1 MASTYTPS
9 LKIELMATGDQV
21 NDWGT
26 TTNSNLENGLEQAI
40 VGRGVVEYTSD
51 ANKTITLTES
61 NTSQDARNLFLY
73 VDTDVSTTLTVTR
86 DLIVPTIEKTYIVHN
101 DTAGAQSIRVK
112 TSGGTGITIPN
123 GKKALLYVDGTNVIE
138 QLNYLTS
145 MEIGTPLPIASGG
158 TNATS
163 ASAARTS
170 LGLAIGTDVQAYNAG
185 LQDIS
190 GLAKTNNNFIVG
202 DGTNWVAES
211 GATVRTS
218 LGLGSMAVQDSNA
231 VSISAGT
238 ATLTSMTTNS
248 ATITGGTITGI
259 TDLAVADGGTGSS
272 SLTLNSV
279 LIGNGTS
286 PLLAIAPGTTGNLLT
301 SNGTTWVSSAVASGV
316 SSFSAGTTGFT
327 PNTATTGAVTL
338 AGTLAVANGGTGAA
352 TLTANSVLVGAGTSA
367 VTGIAAGTSGNV
379 LTSNGTTWASSAAAG
394 GGFSSMVALITG
406 TAWTSPPT
414 TTGIKVTVVGG
425 GGTGYSPG
433 PADGSGGGGGGGG
446 STVRYFTVTAATPYS
461 YAIGGAGGTS
471 SFGPVGGTTISATGG
486 GTGTIWDGAS
496 GGAGSGG
503 TANINGGTGASGA
516 PTTQAAGGGGSS
528 IFGGGGSGATRGSPG
543 SVANGSNG
551 GAYGGGGG
559 GGRNTAFPASS
570 ASGGTGSP
578 GVVIIEY

>member
-61 NTSQDARNLFLY
+61 NSSQDARNLFLY
-73 VDTDVSTTLTVTR
+73 VDTDMSTTLTATR

-101 DTAGAQSIRVK
+101 DTAGGQSIRVK

-145 MEIGTPLPIASGG
+145 AEIGTITFTNPVPIASGG

-202 DGTNWVAES
+202 DGSNWVAES

-218 LGLGSMAVQDSNA
+218 LGLGSMAVQDSNS
-231 VSISAGT
+231 VSV
-238 ATLTSMTTNS
+238 
-248 ATITGGTITGI
+248 TGGTITGI

-286 PLLAIAPGTTGNLLT
+286 ALLAVAPGTSGNLLT
-301 SNGTTWVSSAVASGV
+301 SNGTVWASTAPATTV
-316 SSFSAGTTGFT
+316 SSFSAGSTGFT
-327 PNTATTGAVTL
+327 PNTTTTGAVTL
-338 AGTLAVANGGTGAA
+338 AGTLATANGGTGVTAA
-352 TLTANSVLVGAGTSA
+352 STGTGGVVLSTSPTLVTPALGTPASGVLTNCTGTVNALNAGIGVNQTYSAPSRVYSTTYTNSGTKPIFVNISGSNTVANTTSGISLLVNSVIISTARNGGSGSGLLANQAYSV
-367 VTGIAAGTSGNV
+367 VTGI
-379 LTSNGTTWASSAAAG
+379 
-394 GGFSSMVALITG
+394 I
-406 TAWTSPPT
+406 
-414 TTGIKVTVVGG
+414 
-425 GGTGYSPG
+425 
-433 PADGSGGGGGGGG
+433 
-446 STVRYFTVTAATPYS
+446 
-461 YAIGGAGGTS
+461 
-471 SFGPVGGTTISATGG
+471 PVGGTYSVTPTSSTL
-486 GTGTIWDGAS
+486 AS
-496 GGAGSGG
+496 WYELS
-503 TANINGGTGASGA
+503 
-516 PTTQAAGGGGSS
+516 
-528 IFGGGGSGATRGSPG
+528 
-543 SVANGSNG
+543 
-551 GAYGGGGG
+551 
-559 GGRNTAFPASS
+559 
-570 ASGGTGSP
+570 
-578 GVVIIEY
+578 

>member
-1 MASTYTPS
+1 MASTYTPN
-9 LKIELMATGDQV
+9 LKIELIATGEQV

-61 NTSQDARNLFLY
+61 NSSQDARNLFLY
-73 VDTDVSTTLTVTR
+73 VDTDAFTTLTATR
-86 DLIVPTIEKTYIVHN
+86 DLIVPTIEKTYVVHN
-101 DTAGAQSIRVK
+101 DTAGSQSIRVK

-138 QLNYLTS
+138 QLSYLTS
-145 MEIGTPLPIASGG
+145 AEIGTITFTNPVPIASGG
-158 TNATS
+158 TNAIS

-202 DGTNWVAES
+202 DGSNWVAES

-259 TDLAVADGGTGSS
+259 TDLAVADGGTGAS

-286 PLLAIAPGTTGNLLT
+286 AL
-301 SNGTTWVSSAVASGV
+301 
-316 SSFSAGTTGFT
+316 
-327 PNTATTGAVTL
+327 
-338 AGTLAVANGGTGAA
+338 LAVAPST
-352 TLTANSVLVGAGTSA
+352 T
-367 VTGIAAGTSGNV
+367 GNV
-379 LTSNGTTWASSAAAG
+379 LTSNGTTWTSAANPPDFASGTRMSFQQTAAPTGWTKDTTAAINDSILRFVTGSVTPSGGSVAFSTWNAQTATGGYTLQIADIPAHTHGYTEYSTSGAAGASSG
-394 GGFSSMVALITG
+394 RFVSSPFTQQ
-406 TAWTSPPT
+406 TQST
-414 TTGIKVTVVGG
+414 
-425 GGTGYSPG
+425 
-433 PADGSGGGGGGGG
+433 GGGG
-446 STVRYFTVTAATPYS
+446 SHSHSLTQGLKFYDFIIAAK
-461 YAIGGAGGTS
+461 
-471 SFGPVGGTTISATGG
+471 
-486 GTGTIWDGAS
+486 D
-496 GGAGSGG
+496 
-503 TANINGGTGASGA
+503 
-516 PTTQAAGGGGSS
+516 
-528 IFGGGGSGATRGSPG
+528 
-543 SVANGSNG
+543 
-551 GAYGGGGG
+551 
-559 GGRNTAFPASS
+559 
-570 ASGGTGSP
+570 
-578 GVVIIEY
+578 

>member
-1 MASTYTPS
+1 MASTYTPN

-21 NDWGT
+21 NGWGD

-61 NTSQDARNLFLY
+61 NSSQDARNLFLY
-73 VDTDVSTTLTVTR
+73 VDTDAFTTLTATR
-86 DLIVPTIEKTYIVHN
+86 DLIVPTIEKTYVVHN
-101 DTAGAQSIRVK
+101 DTAGSQSIRVK

-145 MEIGTPLPIASGG
+145 AEIGTITFTNPVPIASGG

-190 GLAKTNNNFIVG
+190 GLAKTDGNFIVG
-202 DGTNWVAES
+202 DGSNWVAES

-218 LGLGSMAVQDSNA
+218 LGLGSMAVQNSNA

-286 PLLAIAPGTTGNLLT
+286 ALLAVAPSTSGNLLT
-301 SNGTTWVSSAVASGV
+301 SNGTTWASTAPAPPFASGTRMSFQQTAAPTGWTKDTTAAINDSILRFVTGSVTPSGGSVAFSTWNAQTVTGATTLSIAQMPSHDHEVLPKLSGATLGFGNFLGQTLSSASSNNAS
-316 SSFSAGTTGFT
+316 
-327 PNTATTGAVTL
+327 
-338 AGTLAVANGGTGAA
+338 
-352 TLTANSVLVGAGTSA
+352 VGAT
-367 VTGIAAGTSGNV
+367 
-379 LTSNGTTWASSAAAG
+379 
-394 GGFSSMVALITG
+394 
-406 TAWTSPPT
+406 
-414 TTGIKVTVVGG
+414 
-425 GGTGYSPG
+425 
-433 PADGSGGGGGGGG
+433 GGGG
-446 STVRYFTVTAATPYS
+446 SHTHPLTQNIKFYDFIIAAK
-461 YAIGGAGGTS
+461 
-471 SFGPVGGTTISATGG
+471 
-486 GTGTIWDGAS
+486 D
-496 GGAGSGG
+496 
-503 TANINGGTGASGA
+503 
-516 PTTQAAGGGGSS
+516 
-528 IFGGGGSGATRGSPG
+528 
-543 SVANGSNG
+543 
-551 GAYGGGGG
+551 
-559 GGRNTAFPASS
+559 
-570 ASGGTGSP
+570 
-578 GVVIIEY
+578 

>member
-9 LKIELMATGDQV
+9 LKIELIATGEQV
-21 NDWGT
+21 NDWGV

-61 NTSQDARNLFLY
+61 NSSQDARNLFLY
-73 VDTDVSTTLTVTR
+73 VDTDAFTTLTATR
-86 DLIVPTIEKTYIVHN
+86 DLIVPTIEKTYVVHN
-101 DTAGAQSIRVK
+101 DTAGSQSIRVK

-190 GLAKTNNNFIVG
+190 GLAKTDGNFIVG
-202 DGTNWVAES
+202 DGSNWVAES

-218 LGLGSMAVQDSNA
+218 LGLGSMAVQNSNA

-238 ATLTSMTTNS
+238 ATLTSMSTVA

-286 PLLAIAPGTTGNLLT
+286 ALLAVAPSTSGNLLT
-301 SNGTTWVSSAVASGV
+301 SNGTTWASTALSAVN
-316 SSFSAGTTGFT
+316 SFSAGTTGLT
-327 PNTATTGAVTL
+327 PSTTTTGAVTL
-338 AGTLAVANGGTGAA
+338 AGTLAVANGGTGVTAASTGTGGVVLSISPTFTGTPLSTTAASTTNTTQLATTAFAYGTLSNSTNGYLKLPNGMICQWGQVNGVASSSA
-352 TLTANSVLVGAGTSA
+352 TLTYPISFPTACYSLVITCVFASNVSGSA
-367 VTGIAAGTSGNV
+367 DATVCFSPVGQAS
-379 LTSNGTTWASSAAAG
+379 TTIHST
-394 GGFSSMVALITG
+394 ITG
-406 TAWTSPPT
+406 NHCWMAW
-414 TTGIKVTVVGG
+414 GI
-425 GGTGYSPG
+425 
-433 PADGSGGGGGGGG
+433 
-446 STVRYFTVTAATPYS
+446 
-461 YAIGGAGGTS
+461 
-471 SFGPVGGTTISATGG
+471 
-486 GTGTIWDGAS
+486 
-496 GGAGSGG
+496 
-503 TANINGGTGASGA
+503 
-516 PTTQAAGGGGSS
+516 
-528 IFGGGGSGATRGSPG
+528 
-543 SVANGSNG
+543 
-551 GAYGGGGG
+551 
-559 GGRNTAFPASS
+559 
-570 ASGGTGSP
+570 
-578 GVVIIEY
+578 

>member
-1 MASTYTPS
+1 MASTYTPN

-21 NDWGT
+21 NEWGV
-26 TTNSNLENGLEQAI
+26 TTNSNFENGLEQAI

-61 NTSQDARNLFLY
+61 NSSQDARNLFLY
-73 VDTDVSTTLTVTR
+73 VDTDMSTTLTATR
-86 DLIVPTIEKTYIVHN
+86 DLIVPTIEKTYVVHN
-101 DTAGAQSIRVK
+101 DTAGSQSIRVK

-145 MEIGTPLPIASGG
+145 AEIGTITFTNPVPIASGG

-170 LGLAIGTDVQAYNAG
+170 LGLAISTDVQAYNAG

-202 DGTNWVAES
+202 DGSNWVAES

-286 PLLAIAPGTTGNLLT
+286 AL
-301 SNGTTWVSSAVASGV
+301 
-316 SSFSAGTTGFT
+316 
-327 PNTATTGAVTL
+327 
-338 AGTLAVANGGTGAA
+338 LAVAPS
-352 TLTANSVLVGAGTSA
+352 TA
-367 VTGIAAGTSGNV
+367 GNV
-379 LTSNGTTWASSAAAG
+379 LTSSAGAWASVTPTQTFASGTVMLFVQTAAPTG
-394 GGFSSMVALITG
+394 WTKSVANNNKALRVVSG
-406 TAWTSPPT
+406 TASTGGSVAFTTAFASGLSASAVTLT
-414 TTGIKVTVVGG
+414 TTQIP
-425 GGTGYSPG
+425 SH
-433 PADGSGGGGGGGG
+433 AHNSGMGGGG
-446 STVRYFTVTAATPYS
+446 SIQQFPSGSIMGNTSGV
-461 YAIGGAGGTS
+461 AGYQA
-471 SFGPVGGTTISATGG
+471 FVQATGG
-486 GTGTIWDGAS
+486 GTSHDHTLPSFDVSYVDTI
-496 GGAGSGG
+496 
-503 TANINGGTGASGA
+503 I
-516 PTTQAAGGGGSS
+516 
-528 IFGGGGSGATRGSPG
+528 ATKD
-543 SVANGSNG
+543 
-551 GAYGGGGG
+551 
-559 GGRNTAFPASS
+559 
-570 ASGGTGSP
+570 
-578 GVVIIEY
+578 

>member
-1 MASTYTPS
+1 MASTYTPN

-40 VGRGVVEYTSD
+40 VGRGAVEYTSD

-61 NTSQDARNLFLY
+61 NSSQDARNLFLY
-73 VDTDVSTTLTVTR
+73 VDTDMSTTLTVTR

-101 DTAGAQSIRVK
+101 DTAGGQSIRVK

-145 MEIGTPLPIASGG
+145 AEIGTITFTNPVPIASGG
-158 TNATS
+158 TNAIN
-163 ASAARTS
+163 ANAARTS
-170 LGLAIGTDVQAYNAG
+170 LGLAIGTDVQAYNTG

-202 DGTNWVAES
+202 DGSNWVAES

-238 ATLTSMTTNS
+238 ATLTSMSTVA

-286 PLLAIAPGTTGNLLT
+286 PLLAVAPSTAGNLLT
-301 SNGTTWVSSAVASGV
+301 SNGTSWASSPPVAAV

-327 PNTATTGAVTL
+327 PNTATSGAVTL
-338 AGTLAVANGGTGAA
+338 SGTLAVANGGTGVTTKTGTGAVVLGTSP
-352 TLTANSVLVGAGTSA
+352 TLTSPTLTTPTFDSAQLPTVAGTAPLYFCRAWAQWTGASTVVGSGNVSSVVNTGAGLYTINFTTAMTDAFYSIAGASQRPNTDNNISFVWQVGTTPVAGSCQVSSTVGAGATTSA
-367 VTGIAAGTSGNV
+367 
-379 LTSNGTTWASSAAAG
+379 
-394 GGFSSMVALITG
+394 
-406 TAWTSPPT
+406 
-414 TTGIKVTVVGG
+414 
-425 GGTGYSPG
+425 
-433 PADGSGGGGGGGG
+433 
-446 STVRYFTVTAATPYS
+446 R
-461 YAIGGAGGTS
+461 
-471 SFGPVGGTTISATGG
+471 
-486 GTGTIWDGAS
+486 
-496 GGAGSGG
+496 
-503 TANINGGTGASGA
+503 
-516 PTTQAAGGGGSS
+516 SS
-528 IFGGGGSGATRGSPG
+528 IAVFR
-543 SVANGSNG
+543 
-551 GAYGGGGG
+551 
-559 GGRNTAFPASS
+559 
-570 ASGGTGSP
+570 
-578 GVVIIEY
+578 

>member
-1 MASTYTPS
+1 MASTYTPN
-9 LKIELMATGDQV
+9 LKIELIATGEQV

-26 TTNSNLENGLEQAI
+26 ATNSNLENGLEQAI

-61 NTSQDARNLFLY
+61 NSSQDARNLFLY
-73 VDTDVSTTLTVTR
+73 VDTDAFTTLTATR
-86 DLIVPTIEKTYIVHN
+86 DLIVPTIEKTYVVHN
-101 DTAGAQSIRVK
+101 DTAGSQSIRVK

-138 QLNYLTS
+138 QLSYLTS
-145 MEIGTPLPIASGG
+145 AEIGTITFTNPVPIASGG
-158 TNATS
+158 TNAIS

-202 DGTNWVAES
+202 DGSNWVAES

-286 PLLAIAPGTTGNLLT
+286 AL
-301 SNGTTWVSSAVASGV
+301 
-316 SSFSAGTTGFT
+316 
-327 PNTATTGAVTL
+327 
-338 AGTLAVANGGTGAA
+338 LAVAPST
-352 TLTANSVLVGAGTSA
+352 T
-367 VTGIAAGTSGNV
+367 GNV
-379 LTSNGTTWASSAAAG
+379 LTSNGTTWTSAANPPDFASGTRMSFQQTAAPTGWTKDTTAAINDSILRFVTGSVTPSGGSVAFSTWNAQTATGGYTLQIADIPAHTHGYTEYSTSGAAGASSG
-394 GGFSSMVALITG
+394 RFVSSPFTQQ
-406 TAWTSPPT
+406 TQST
-414 TTGIKVTVVGG
+414 
-425 GGTGYSPG
+425 
-433 PADGSGGGGGGGG
+433 GGGG
-446 STVRYFTVTAATPYS
+446 SHSHSLTQGLKFYDFIIAAK
-461 YAIGGAGGTS
+461 
-471 SFGPVGGTTISATGG
+471 
-486 GTGTIWDGAS
+486 D
-496 GGAGSGG
+496 
-503 TANINGGTGASGA
+503 
-516 PTTQAAGGGGSS
+516 
-528 IFGGGGSGATRGSPG
+528 
-543 SVANGSNG
+543 
-551 GAYGGGGG
+551 
-559 GGRNTAFPASS
+559 
-570 ASGGTGSP
+570 
-578 GVVIIEY
+578 